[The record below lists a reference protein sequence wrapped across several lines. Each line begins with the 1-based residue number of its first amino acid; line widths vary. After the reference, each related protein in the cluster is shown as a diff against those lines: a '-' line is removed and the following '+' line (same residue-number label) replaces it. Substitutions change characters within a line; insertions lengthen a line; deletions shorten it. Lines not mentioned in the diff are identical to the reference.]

1 MTIDFAHLALF
12 AAALFLTG
20 CVSGFLAGLLG
31 VGGGIIVV
39 PILYMLFPALNVAE
53 EVRMHLAVGTSLATI
68 IPTAITSARAHYAKG
83 GLDPAL
89 LRALAPAILVGV
101 VAGSLFGGK
110 ASGHTLILIFAIVA
124 LVVAIYMA
132 FRRDNWIV
140 AQGLPGSA
148 WLRAP
153 IGLFIGWFSV
163 LMGIGG
169 GTLSVP
175 ILSAFG
181 VEVRRAVGTASA
193 VGILI
198 GVPGVLGFIA
208 TGWGNPLLPPLSLG
222 YCSLIGC
229 ALIVPASMLTA
240 PYGVRTAHAVS
251 PALLRRAFA
260 VFLLITSIKMFMSA
274 FGS

>member
-1 MTIDFAHLALF
+1 MNLDLTHLLLF
-12 AAALFLTG
+12 AIALLLTG
-20 CVSGFLAGLLG
+20 CLSGFLAGLLG

-39 PILYMLFPALNVAE
+39 PILYMLFPALGVAE
-53 EVRMHLAVGTSLATI
+53 EIRMHLAVGTSLATI

-89 LRALAPAILVGV
+89 LRALAPTILVGV

-110 ASGHTLILIFAIVA
+110 ASGHTLTLIFAVVA
-124 LVVAIYMA
+124 ALVAIYMA
-132 FRRDNWIV
+132 LRRDSWII
-140 AQGLPGSA
+140 APALPSSP

-240 PYGVRTAHAVS
+240 PYGVRTAHAIS

-260 VFLLITSIKMFMSA
+260 LFLSLTSLKMFMSA
-274 FGS
+274 FGG